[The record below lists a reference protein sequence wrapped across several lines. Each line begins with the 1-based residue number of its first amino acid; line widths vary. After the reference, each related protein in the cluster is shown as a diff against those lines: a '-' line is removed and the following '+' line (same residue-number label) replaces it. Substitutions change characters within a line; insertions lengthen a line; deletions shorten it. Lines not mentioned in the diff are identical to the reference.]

1 MIDQFTE
8 LAESF
13 VLGMLDES
21 EERQFA
27 QHLKTGCSECRRAV
41 EAAQSVAV
49 LLPYLA
55 PQNEPPPELKRRL
68 LNTIAAEG
76 KTDPSV
82 FAKRETKSS
91 APATIRP
98 MPQRTFFQRAQG
110 SLAWAAVFLLLAVG
124 YGYFLQKSDI
134 AKLRQ
139 QLAAQAAQLNDRQ
152 AEIKLLQFE
161 MDRQQTVIQQIQK
174 SQASHLLLVN
184 LQGAEGK
191 IAGGVKVLLDPQTA
205 GGSFIAYN
213 LPPLTEA
220 YDYQLWFILDG
231 KPVDAGVFEVNDKGE
246 FIGVVKHLPATLTG
260 IAAFAITR
268 EPNGGRPTP
277 TMPIY
282 WVGNV
287 QRV

>member
-8 LAESF
+8 LAEFF
-13 VLGMLDES
+13 VLGTLDEN
-21 EERQFA
+21 EERQFI

-41 EAAQSVAV
+41 EAVQRVTA
-49 LLPYLA
+49 LLPYIA

-68 LNTIAAEG
+68 LTAIAAEG
-76 KTDPSV
+76 KTASSTLP
-82 FAKRETKSS
+82 KRETTPS

-98 MPQRTFFQRAQG
+98 MPQRTFFQRVQG
-110 SLAWAAVFLLLAVG
+110 ALAWAAVFLLLAVG
-124 YGYFLQKSDI
+124 YGYFLQKGVI
-134 AKLRQ
+134 VQLRQ
-139 QLAAQAAQLNDRQ
+139 QLVAQAAQLSEREV
-152 AEIKLLQFE
+152 EIKLLQFE
-161 MDRQQTVIQQIQK
+161 MARQQTVIQQIQK
-174 SQASHLLLVN
+174 SNASHLLLVN
-184 LQGAEGK
+184 LQGTEVQSP
-191 IAGGVKVLLDPQTA
+191 GGAKVLLDPQTA

-220 YDYQLWFILDG
+220 HDYQLWFILDG
-231 KPVDAGVFEVNDKGE
+231 KPVDAGVFEVNAKGE

-268 EPNGGRPTP
+268 EPKGGRPTP